1 MVNEEPAIDWS
12 HATRFAGP
20 EDSPGFLLWQVST
33 AWRRAVE
40 QALAPLGLTHPQFV
54 ALACLGWLTR
64 DGTPVVQATLGRQ
77 MRTDPNT
84 VSQVLRGLEA
94 RGLVAR
100 ERGVDDR
107 TRRPRLTEEGA
118 VLVARAVPVVEGV
131 DAQFFAGAADATHLL
146 RRLLP
151 P

>member
-1 MVNEEPAIDWS
+1 VVRETVDWS
-12 HATRFAGP
+12 RTTRFAGP
-20 EDSPGFLLWQVST
+20 EDSPGFLLWQVSS
-33 AWRRAVE
+33 AWRRAIE

-64 DGTPVVQATLGRQ
+64 DGAPVVQATLGRQ

-84 VSQVLRGLEA
+84 VSQILRGLEA
-94 RGLVAR
+94 RGLVTR

-107 TRRPRLTEEGA
+107 TRRPKLTADGA
-118 VLVARAVPVVEGV
+118 RMVAEAVPRVEAV
-131 DAQFFAGAADATHLL
+131 DASFFGDEDVVPLL

>member
-1 MVNEEPAIDWS
+1 VTVDWKRT
-12 HATRFAGP
+12 TRFAGP
-20 EDSPGFLLWQVST
+20 EDSPGFLLWQVGS
-33 AWRRAVE
+33 AWRRAIE

-64 DGTPVVQATLGRQ
+64 DGAPVVQATLGRQ

-84 VSQVLRGLEA
+84 VSQILRGLEA
-94 RGLVAR
+94 RGLVTR
-100 ERGVDDR
+100 ERGTDDR
-107 TRRPRLTEEGA
+107 TRRPQLTPEGA
-118 VLVARAVPVVEGV
+118 RTVAEAVPLVEAV
-131 DAQFFAGAADATHLL
+131 DAAFFGDEDVVPLL